1 MYQGL
6 YVKRVYACGGTGT
19 SGMTSV
25 VKGIK
30 ITYSDGST
38 DQQGH
43 FFGSMASCKTL
54 DIDVEGG
61 ERVTEIEMRGP
72 GDGQWLARL
81 RIKTNKGNELF
92 VSKNYCGYFSCN
104 YAKKYEMKGAELG
117 EGIILGMSGQQEK
130 GDTGNQPHIRCLTF
144 RLLQKVTSTELTDV
158 QITNLPQIRLKN
170 VADVSKDNPTE
181 TDQVVACSGPVYEKS
196 HSDSTS
202 WSFTDQHLA
211 GVGVSVKYSSPQIL
225 AASHGQITGEVK
237 GEYQYTRTDTTTE
250 TKTDEVTEKMQMC
263 FAVPKLSRY
272 QYKIEYFYAK
282 GDADFT
288 GTMNVHTQ
296 GGVWSY
302 GTKGKYEMVS
312 TSHLR
317 ETATKTHKYVN
328 HEWVPCSGRTC
339 S

>member
-43 FFGSMASCKTL
+43 FSGEKASCKTL
-54 DIDVEGG
+54 NIDVEGG
-61 ERVTEIEMRGP
+61 ERITEIEMRGP
-72 GDGQWLARL
+72 GDGKWLARL
-81 RIKTNKGNELF
+81 RIKTNHGDELL
-92 VSKNYCGYFSCN
+92 VSKNYRGN
-104 YAKKYEMKGAELG
+104 YPTKYERKGAELG
-117 EGIILGMSGQQEK
+117 EGIILGMAGKQEK
-130 GDTGNQPHIRCLTF
+130 GDTGSKHHIRCLRF
-144 RLLQKVTSTELTDV
+144 HLLEKVTDTELTDV

-170 VADVSKDNPTE
+170 LAEVTKDNPTE
-181 TDQVVACSGPVYEKS
+181 TDQVIACSGPLYGKS
-196 HSDSTS
+196 HSNQLS
-202 WSFTDQHLA
+202 WSFSDQHLA
-211 GVGVSVKYSSPQIL
+211 GVSVSVKYSSPTL
-225 AASHGQITGEVK
+225 AIGSVSGEVT
-237 GEYQYTRTDTTTE
+237 GQYQYTRTETTTE
-250 TKTDEVTEKMQMC
+250 TVEEKDTEELQLC

-272 QYKIEYFYAK
+272 LYKIEYYYAK

-296 GGVWSY
+296 GGVWRY
-302 GTKGKYEMVS
+302 DTNGKYKMVS

-328 HEWVPCSGRTC
+328 HEWVKCSGITC